1 MWPFQINKHPDELIF
16 KVSEGTIENYFKKVL
31 TISDIKITDK
41 GPRLHDLRHT
51 FVVHNID
58 RAIKKGKDINSILP
72 ILGAQLGH

>member
-1 MWPFQINKHPDELIF
+1 MAISDKLNDEITKFISKFYLNKHPDELIF

-51 FVVHNID
+51 FVV
-58 RAIKKGKDINSILP
+58 
-72 ILGAQLGH
+72 QQY